1 MAQIKKKTVKEL
13 LESYAAKTVK
23 FTPIQFLTLLRILSR
38 KKDGTT
44 SEFTQKLLAPI
55 YLELTANRLPH
66 YGLVMMVLE
75 KLNRPFFRRKK
86 NQGGE
91 EEEMAKK
98 EPGIK
103 VKASNFVT
111 SKTTAQP
118 KHNEAELR
126 KKLDEQWRK
135 KTADGYKAGERD
147 LNIKSVGNGL

>member
-13 LESYAAKTVK
+13 LESYAAQTAK

-44 SEFTQKLLAPI
+44 SEYTQKLLAPI
-55 YLELTANRLPH
+55 YIELTANRLPH

-91 EEEMAKK
+91 EEVEEMAKQ
-98 EPGIK
+98 PGIR
-103 VKASNFVT
+103 VKSSNFINT
-111 SKTTAQP
+111 KPTQADR
-118 KHNEAELR
+118 EAELR
-126 KKLDEQWRK
+126 KKLTEQWRK
-135 KTADGYKAGERD
+135 KTADGYATENRTDK
-147 LNIKSVGNGL
+147 IKSVGNGL